1 MRQSEL
7 NLKGEK
13 GRDMLAKAVTAIG
26 IGVLGIHSLLI
37 GVETVHGE
45 YPVPPLHTYD
55 FSVSAEIVVVPMTV
69 TDRNGHTA
77 LGFQPEDFALTEE
90 GTPQRIESFSQWDA
104 PASVGVVFDSSGS
117 MKPSLSVANAA
128 VRILL
133 ADNGPDDEAFLI
145 TFADAPRLEVG
156 FTREGDRLSN
166 NLLWRE
172 ARGSTALFDAVYAG
186 LREMRRAAN
195 SRKAL
200 VVVTDGGD
208 NHSRYSFDELL
219 AAARES
225 DVQIYTVAIRRH
237 VNDREEQRG
246 RVQLDRLASET
257 GGRLLI
263 VEGEAQLFKAMASM
277 NELIRNEYLLAYR
290 PAAGVQDGKWR
301 RVRVR
306 LAPELARHYRISAKG
321 GYYASER

>member
-1 MRQSEL
+1 
-7 NLKGEK
+7 
-13 GRDMLAKAVTAIG
+13 MLAKAVTTIG

-55 FSVSAEIVVVPMTV
+55 FSVSAEFVVVPTV

-77 LGFQPEDFALTEE
+77 LGFQPEDFAVTEE

-117 MKPSLSVANAA
+117 MKPSRGIASAA
-128 VRILL
+128 VRMLL
-133 ADNGPDDEAFLI
+133 AGNGPQDEASLM
-145 TFADAPRLEVG
+145 TFAGAPRLEVG
-156 FTREGDRLSN
+156 FTREGDRLSS

-172 ARGSTALFDAVYAG
+172 ARGSTALFDAAYVG
-186 LREMRRAAN
+186 LHQMRRAAN

-208 NHSRYSFDELL
+208 NDSRYSFDELL

-225 DVQIYTVAIRRH
+225 DVQIYTVAIRRR
-237 VNDREEQRG
+237 VNDREEQRNCSS
-246 RVQLDRLASET
+246 RW
-257 GGRLLI
+257 LL
-263 VEGEAQLFKAMASM
+263 
-277 NELIRNEYLLAYR
+277 
-290 PAAGVQDGKWR
+290 
-301 RVRVR
+301 
-306 LAPELARHYRISAKG
+306 
-321 GYYASER
+321 

>member
-1 MRQSEL
+1 
-7 NLKGEK
+7 
-13 GRDMLAKAVTAIG
+13 MLAKAVTAIG
-26 IGVLGIHSLLI
+26 IGVLGIHL
-37 GVETVHGE
+37 HGE
-45 YPVPPLHTYD
+45 YPVSPLHTYD
-55 FSVSAEIVVVPMTV
+55 FRVSAELVIVPMTV

-77 LGFQPEDFALTEE
+77 LGFQPEDFTVAEE
-90 GTPQRIESFSQWDA
+90 GMTQKIESFSQWDA

-117 MKPSLSVANAA
+117 MKPSLGVASAA
-128 VRILL
+128 VRMLL
-133 ADNGPDDEAFLI
+133 AGNSPEDEAFLM

-186 LREMRRAAN
+186 LHEMRRATN

-246 RVQLDRLASET
+246 RIQLDRLASET
-257 GGRLLI
+257 GGRLLM
-263 VEGEAQLFKAMASM
+263 VEGEAQLSKAMASV
-277 NELIRNEYLLAYR
+277 NELIRNEYLLSYR
-290 PAAGVQDGKWR
+290 PADGAPYGKWR

-306 LAPELARHYRISAKG
+306 LTPELARRYRISAKG
-321 GYYASER
+321 GYYASGR